1 MAEPPASADIRILTP
16 ADAPLFARIAE
27 GVFDHAAQSRLVE
40 EFLTDPRHTLSVAI
54 ADGMIVGMASGVRY
68 VHPDKPSELWINEV
82 GVSPDYRRRGLAK
95 RIVAELLAEGRRQG
109 CREAWVLTDYDNEAA
124 RATYKAAGGFD
135 HPSPQLMVTFP
146 LAGQGEER

>member
-1 MAEPPASADIRILTP
+1 MAEPRASAEVRVLTP
-16 ADAPLFARIAE
+16 ADAPLFERIAD
-27 GVFDHAAQSRLVE
+27 GVFDHGVQAGLIE
-40 EFLTDPRHTLSVAI
+40 EFLTDPRHLLSVAI
-54 ADGMIVGMASGVRY
+54 VDGVIVGMASGVRY

-82 GVSPDYRRRGLAK
+82 GVSPDYQRRGYAK

-124 RATYKAAGGFD
+124 RATYRAAGGVD

-146 LAGQGEER
+146 LEG